1 MSHCSL
7 IGVYLSWLIYTLHS
21 SLTRPQNVRGSRKRK
36 CSGLDVLLRMI
47 PSAIYTLIYSLL
59 HWRSEFF
66 GGFFC
71 FFFTYLRGTKRH
83 LSALSWSQWQ
93 CIVWLWGGKWIVFLP
108 LGYAGTNTRNN
119 VVVAACFHQLH
130 TPIQRSSSPHSYL
143 SSRSCPP
150 FFLRHNDP

>member
-66 GGFFC
+66 GRFFC
-71 FFFTYLRGTKRH
+71 FFFYLFTRDEETSISTQLKPVTVYSVTLRRKVNCIPTPGVRWDKHEKQCCGRRLFPSATH
-83 LSALSWSQWQ
+83 THSALLFASLLL
-93 CIVWLWGGKWIVFLP
+93 VVKVVPPLLP
-108 LGYAGTNTRNN
+108 
-119 VVVAACFHQLH
+119 
-130 TPIQRSSSPHSYL
+130 
-143 SSRSCPP
+143 
-150 FFLRHNDP
+150 